1 MKRLIA
7 YYGGLA
13 DGLRNPE
20 RHSIMQGKEMANIR
34 GKTVTDPVMT
44 TTTALPLH
52 KHPARASL
60 YQELHARPFP
70 VIGSPVRVSH
80 LALMLSEQGREKD
93 FDHLCNLC
101 SRYGVNPPAA
111 NANSFYQRLGELE
124 VRWERHLEFV
134 TYTFVRPGR
143 NTQPFSSTALS
154 LLPQDWLEA
163 VPGELVVA
171 LHLDVAS
178 PEDEPFDRESLADCF
193 EGQRLV
199 SGRLMEGAAT
209 LWSAFRMH
217 GDGCGRI
224 LLHNHGLNANQTGRL
239 ILRVLELE
247 TYRLMALMGAQPARE
262 LSPVLR
268 KLDMQLAEIITQLST
283 TEGLDEER
291 ELLGQLTT
299 MAAQIERHRADTN
312 SRFSA
317 TQAYYQLV
325 MKRLEELKEIQRGPS
340 FTLSAFFGRRLT
352 PAAKTCDAVS
362 QRLEDLARRIERAG
376 DLIRTRVDLKLEE
389 QNRRLLASMNR
400 RSRLQLRM
408 QETVEG
414 LSIAAISYYG
424 ISLLRYLLGA
434 LEPLGVPLNK
444 DLATAVAVPFVIGG
458 VWWVTHRIKKFI
470 VEASDPGRE

>member
-1 MKRLIA
+1 MSQANSHPSDL
-7 YYGGLA
+7 LA
-13 DGLRNPE
+13 G
-20 RHSIMQGKEMANIR
+20 
-34 GKTVTDPVMT
+34 
-44 TTTALPLH
+44 LPLRM
-52 KHPARASL
+52 HPDRASL

-70 VIGSPVRVSH
+70 VIGSPVRISH
-80 LALMLSEQGREKD
+80 LALLLDENDKQKD
-93 FDHLCNLC
+93 FDHLCDLC

-111 NANSFYQRLGELE
+111 PDNSFYQSLGGLE

-134 TYTFVRPGR
+134 TYTFIRPGR
-143 NTQPFSSTALS
+143 KAEPFEQTALS
-154 LLPQDWLEA
+154 LLPDDWLQA
-163 VPGELVVA
+163 IPGELVVA
-171 LHLDVAS
+171 LHLEVAS
-178 PEDEPFDRESLADCF
+178 PEEDSFDREDLASCF

-224 LLHNHGLNANQTGRL
+224 LLHNHGLNDNQTGRL

-247 TYRLMALMGAQPARE
+247 TYRLMALLGARPSRE
-262 LSPVLR
+262 LAPVLR
-268 KLDMQLAEIITQLST
+268 QLDNQLAAIITQLSD
-283 TEGLDEER
+283 TEGLEEER
-291 ELLGQLTT
+291 ALLRQLTS
-299 MAAQIERHRADTN
+299 MAAQIERHRADTI

-317 TQAYYQLV
+317 TKAYYHLV
-325 MKRLEELKEIQRGPS
+325 MKRLEELKEIQQGPT
-340 FTLSAFFGRRLT
+340 FTLIAFFGRRLT
-352 PAAKTCDAVS
+352 PAAKTCDSVS

-424 ISLLRYLLGA
+424 ISLLRYLFGA
-434 LEPLGVPLNK
+434 MEPLGVPLNK
-444 DLATAVAVPFVIGG
+444 DLATAIAVPFVVGG
-458 VWWVTHRIKKFI
+458 VWWVTHRIRKFI
-470 VEASDPGRE
+470 VEASDPGREN

>member
-1 MKRLIA
+1 VSNDPL
-7 YYGGLA
+7 YTTQ
-13 DGLRNPE
+13 NP
-20 RHSIMQGKEMANIR
+20 STG
-34 GKTVTDPVMT
+34 
-44 TTTALPLH
+44 LPLRV
-52 KHPARASL
+52 HPSRASL

-70 VIGSPVRVSH
+70 VISSPVRVSH
-80 LALMLSEQGREKD
+80 LALLLNEKDRQED
-93 FDHLCNLC
+93 FDHLCALC
-101 SRYGVNPPAA
+101 RRYGVNPPAVQD
-111 NANSFYQRLGELE
+111 NSFYQSLGSLE

-134 TYTFVRPGR
+134 TYTFIRPGR
-143 NTQPFSSTALS
+143 KTEPFEQTALS
-154 LLPQDWLEA
+154 LLPEDWLQA
-163 VPGELVVA
+163 IPGELVVA
-171 LHLDVAS
+171 VHLEVAS
-178 PEDEPFDRESLADCF
+178 PEEPDFDREALASCF

-224 LLHNHGLNANQTGRL
+224 LMHNHGLNANQTGRL

-247 TYRLMALMGAQPARE
+247 TYRLMALLGAQPSRE
-262 LSPVLR
+262 LAPQLR
-268 KLDMQLAEIITQLST
+268 QLDKQLAAIITQLSD
-283 TEGLDEER
+283 TEGLEEER
-291 ELLGQLTT
+291 ALLRQLTA
-299 MAAQIERHRADTN
+299 MAAQIERYRADTI

-317 TQAYYQLV
+317 TQAYYHLV

-340 FTLSAFFGRRLT
+340 FTLGAFFGRRLT
-352 PAAKTCDAVS
+352 PAAKTCDSVS

-424 ISLLRYLLGA
+424 ISLLRYLFGA
-434 LEPLGVPLNK
+434 MEPLGVPLNK
-444 DLATAVAVPFVIGG
+444 DLATAAAVPFVIGG
-458 VWWVTHRIKKFI
+458 VWWITHRIKKFI
-470 VEASDPGRE
+470 VEASDPDREH

>member
-1 MKRLIA
+1 MS
-7 YYGGLA
+7 
-13 DGLRNPE
+13 E
-20 RHSIMQGKEMANIR
+20 ANSYPPSSSLL
-34 GKTVTDPVMT
+34 G
-44 TTTALPLH
+44 LPLR
-52 KHPARASL
+52 KHPERASL

-70 VIGSPVRVSH
+70 VIGSPVRISH
-80 LALMLSEQGREKD
+80 LALLLDEKDKQKD
-93 FDHLCNLC
+93 FDHLCALC

-111 NANSFYQRLGELE
+111 QDNSFYQRLGDLE

-134 TYTFVRPGR
+134 TYTFIRPGR
-143 NTQPFSSTALS
+143 KANPFEQTALS
-154 LLPQDWLEA
+154 LLPEDWLQA
-163 VPGELVVA
+163 IPGELVVA
-171 LHLDVAS
+171 LHLEVAS
-178 PEDEPFDRESLADCF
+178 PEEESFDREALADCF

-224 LLHNHGLNANQTGRL
+224 LLHNHGLNDNQTGRL

-247 TYRLMALMGAQPARE
+247 TYRLIALLGAKPARE
-262 LSPVLR
+262 LAPVLR
-268 KLDMQLAEIITQLST
+268 QLDMQLAEIITQLSD
-283 TEGLDEER
+283 TEGLEEER
-291 ELLGQLTT
+291 ALLGRLTS
-299 MAAQIERHRADTN
+299 MAAQIERHRADTI

-317 TQAYYQLV
+317 TKAYYHLV

-352 PAAKTCDAVS
+352 PAVKTCDSVS

-424 ISLLRYLLGA
+424 ISLLRYLFGA
-434 LEPLGVPLNK
+434 MEPLGVPVNK
-444 DLATAVAVPFVIGG
+444 DLATAIAVPFVVGG

-470 VEASDPGRE
+470 VEASDPEREH